1 MIRWFKKRKKTSILL
16 CLIVLICLLMCFY
29 VVPNMGKRLVYSQQ
43 LKQADLIFILM
54 GSIPDR
60 ALQASDIYSQGY
72 ANHILFA
79 NEQQFGA
86 EKLKQYGIELET
98 TASIIKRTLVKLGVA
113 EEHIEALPNIATS
126 TQDEAKLLRDYII
139 QHPEI
144 KNIILVSSSY
154 HTRRASI
161 IFTKA
166 LVKAN
171 LNVTLM
177 MSENPY
183 SDFKPVKWW
192 KDRASSYMVLLEH
205 LKLLNF
211 YFREQF
217 EL

>member
-1 MIRWFKKRKKTSILL
+1 MLQWFKKPKKTTTLL
-16 CLIVLICLLMCFY
+16 CILVLFGMFLGLYI
-29 VVPNMGKRLVYSQQ
+29 VPNLGKRLVYAQQ

-60 ALQASDIYSQGY
+60 ALQASDIYRQGY
-72 ANHILFA
+72 AKHILFA

-98 TASIIKRTLVKLGVA
+98 TASIIKRTLVKLGVD
-113 EEHIEALPNIATS
+113 EEQIEVLPNIATS
-126 TQDEAKLLRDYII
+126 TQDEAILLRHYLA
-139 QHPEI
+139 QHPDI
-144 KNIILVSSSY
+144 KNVILVTSSY

-166 LVKAN
+166 LKKAN
-171 LNVTLM
+171 LKVTILV
-177 MSENPY
+177 SENPY
-183 SDFKPVKWW
+183 SDFKPIKWW
-192 KDRASSYMVLLEH
+192 TDRGSSYMVLLEH

-217 EL
+217 VL

>member
-1 MIRWFKKRKKTSILL
+1 MLQWFRKHKKTTTLL
-16 CLIVLICLLMCFY
+16 CILVLFGMFLGLYIVPSL
-29 VVPNMGKRLVYSQQ
+29 GKRLVYSQQ

-60 ALQASDIYSQGY
+60 ALQASDIYRQGY
-72 ANHILFA
+72 AEHILFA

-113 EEHIEALPNIATS
+113 ETHIEALPNIATS

-139 QHPEI
+139 QHPGI

-166 LVKAN
+166 MAKAN
-171 LNVTLM
+171 LNVTIM

-211 YFREQF
+211 YLREQF

>member
-1 MIRWFKKRKKTSILL
+1 MLRWFKKRKKTSILL
-16 CLIVLICLLMCFY
+16 CLIALLCLLVCFC

-60 ALQASDIYSQGY
+60 ALQASDIYRQGY
-72 ANHILFA
+72 AKHILFA

-113 EEHIEALPNIATS
+113 EKHIEALPNIATS

-166 LVKAN
+166 MAKAN
-171 LNVTLM
+171 LNVTIM

-211 YFREQF
+211 YLREQF

>member
-1 MIRWFKKRKKTSILL
+1 MIPWFKKHKKTSIML
-16 CLIVLICLLMCFY
+16 CVLAVFSILFAFY
-29 VVPNMGKRLVYSQQ
+29 IVPNMGKRLVYSQQ

-60 ALQASDIYSQGY
+60 ALQASDVYRQGY
-72 ANHILFA
+72 AKHIVFA

-98 TASIIKRTLVKLGVA
+98 TASIIKRTLIKLGVA
-113 EEHIEALPNIATS
+113 QEQIEALPNIATS
-126 TQDEAKLLRDYII
+126 TQDEAILLRNYLV

-144 KNIILVSSSY
+144 KKIILVTSSY

-166 LVKAN
+166 LKKAN
-171 LNVTLM
+171 LKATIV

-192 KDRASSYMVLLEH
+192 NDRGSSYMVLLEH

-211 YFREQF
+211 YLREQF
-217 EL
+217 AL